1 MHGFDQLWIWDD
13 PNVAG
18 GLGWYRDVA
27 CGAKP
32 AKFRIAR
39 SIAAETPRPSPATFG
54 VAAAAESHSLAR

>member
-13 PNVAG
+13 PDIAG

-27 CGAKP
+27 RGAKP

-39 SIAAETPRPSPATFG
+39 SIADGIKSPAP
-54 VAAAAESHSLAR
+54 